1 MAYIPDDFLGA
12 SHRQGHGSLQRVRRL
27 GLYGDDIMRHVH
39 ESSIAPKRVIGTKG
53 WVDVFDVLTD
63 PLTIGIRVIPPK
75 SDIPTHKH
83 AHTEAQITYVVSGS
97 PKITNLQVTLQLK
110 PGDFVILEPNEEH
123 YVMTDKNEARLL
135 EVKFKKNPNP
145 T

>member
-1 MAYIPDDFLGA
+1 M
-12 SHRQGHGSLQRVRRL
+12 RQ
-27 GLYGDDIMRHVH
+27 VH

-53 WVDVFDVLTD
+53 WVDVYDVLTD

-75 SDIPTHKH
+75 SDIPTRKH
-83 AHTEAQITYVVSGS
+83 AHTEAQIAYVVSGS

-123 YVMTDKNEARLL
+123 YVITDKNETRLL
-135 EVKFKKNPNP
+135 EVKFKKNPYP
-145 T
+145 SQRD